1 MKRSL
6 TRIITLLLA
15 LVTVF
20 SLLPAPAAEAAAM
33 KQGSKGTQV
42 KYLQQNLIGL
52 GFLEGSADG
61 SYGAKTKAA
70 VKAFQKEYGLSAD
83 GNAGN
88 ATQTAVRNAIV
99 RLQVELK
106 AAGYNPGS
114 ADGHFGSKTKTALQ
128 KFQKA
133 HGLKQTGAADAATW
147 KVIDGLSG
155 GIRAGANVKKGSS
168 KNQVTYLQKALI
180 GLGYLSGSADGSYG
194 AQTKEAVKKYQKAY
208 GLSADGSAGPDTM
221 TSIKNTIVTLQSD
234 LTRKGYSCGGCDSIY
249 GGGMKSA
256 VKAYQRS
263 VGVAVTGVA
272 GPKTMQKLYGYSLG
286 GSESAAE
293 EKEKDTYKIW
303 IDSQFQDG
311 DYSKV
316 WYSSGGKKST
326 TVHKSGC
333 GGVALAMALNA
344 LLETD
349 KYDGQNVMQWFADNG
364 YYYGSGTYQSGIW
377 KYPRKLGLNSTY
389 CDTAKTLI
397 SHLKK
402 GRLAVALIKD
412 KSGDEFFTYSGSKG
426 HYILVSGY
434 REKDGEDQVFVNNP
448 LSWMQSKW
456 FDIDDLMAN
465 VCNDWQG
472 YENSFVIIYD

>member
-1 MKRSL
+1 MNKRI

-15 LVTVF
+15 IVTV
-20 SLLPAPAAEAAAM
+20 LTLMPVQEAEAAAM
-33 KQGSKGTQV
+33 KKGSSGTQV

-52 GFLEGSADG
+52 GYLTGSADG
-61 SYGAKTKAA
+61 RYGAKTQAA
-70 VKAFQKEYGLSAD
+70 VKEFQYEYGLAAD
-83 GNAGN
+83 GNAGQ

-106 AAGYNPGS
+106 AAGFNPGS

-128 KFQKA
+128 KFQEA
-133 HGLKQTGAADAATW
+133 HGLKKTGVADQATW
-147 KVIDGLSG
+147 KKLNSLAP
-155 GIRAGANVKKGSS
+155 GIRAGSSVKKGGSGT
-168 KNQVTYLQKALI
+168 QVRYLQQALI

-194 AQTKEAVKKYQKAY
+194 SKTKEAVRKYQKAY

-221 TSIKNTIVTLQSD
+221 TSIKNTIVALQSD
-234 LTRKGYSCGGCDSIY
+234 LTRKGYDCGGCDSIY

-256 VKAYQRS
+256 VKAYQRA
-263 VGVAVTGVA
+263 VGVSVTGVA
-272 GPKTMQKLYGYSLG
+272 GPKTMKKLYGYSLG
-286 GSESAAE
+286 GSESAVE
-293 EKEKDTYKIW
+293 ETATYKIW

-316 WYSSGGKKST
+316 WYKNGGKKST
-326 TVHKSGC
+326 TVSKSGC

-426 HYILVSGY
+426 HYILISGY
-434 REKDGEDQVFVNNP
+434 REKDGVDQVFVNNP
-448 LSWMQSKW
+448 LSWKQSKW

-472 YENSFVIIYD
+472 YANSFVVIYD